1 MEKLFII
8 TVGTSLITGTNWLTR
23 AQKDAVMDESL
34 SPVPVSPAA
43 QAVLDQYAA
52 KLHADYTPFL
62 DTAEFWTMRAYQ
74 RTLHP
79 AATSRLTP
87 DVRYVFVG
95 TDTYVG
101 RWVVTMFHSILTTHY
116 PTIDI
121 VEDIVVP
128 GLTVGMPLAFDTAQ
142 MDLNQRLNQLTEP
155 YIAAGC
161 ADDVIFN
168 ASGGFKFISGWVH
181 TYATNRGHRV
191 LYLYEG
197 SREILLTKPRIA
209 GDFPAPLFI

>member
-1 MEKLFII
+1 MEKLFIM
-8 TVGTSLITGTNWLTR
+8 TVGTSLITGTFRLTR
-23 AQKDAVMDESL
+23 PQKDAVMDESL
-34 SPVPVSPAA
+34 SPVPVTPAA
-43 QAVLDQYAA
+43 QQVLNLYAE
-52 KLHADYTPFL
+52 KLRDDHTPFL

-79 AATSRLTP
+79 DSDQRFTP
-87 DVRYVFVG
+87 GARYVFVV
-95 TDTYVG
+95 TDTYVA
-101 RWVVTMFHSILTTHY
+101 RWVVQMFREIITTHY
-116 PTIDI
+116 PTIRI
-121 VEDIVVP
+121 ETDIVVP

-142 MDLNQRLNQLTEP
+142 MELNQHLNRLTDP
-155 YIAAGC
+155 YVAAGC

-181 TYATNRGHRV
+181 TYATMRGHRV

-197 SREILLTKPRIA
+197 SREILMTKPRIA

>member
-1 MEKLFII
+1 VEKLFII

-23 AQKDAVMDESL
+23 DQKDAVMDESL
-34 SPVPVSPAA
+34 SPVPVTPAA
-43 QAVLDQYAA
+43 QAVLDLYAA
-52 KLHADYTPFL
+52 KLHADHTPFL

-79 AATSRLTP
+79 ASTHRFTP
-87 DVRYVFVG
+87 GARYVFVG

-101 RWVVTMFHSILTTHY
+101 RWVLQLFRDILTTHY
-116 PTIDI
+116 PTIRI
-121 VEDIVVP
+121 ETDIVVP
-128 GLTVGMPLAFDTAQ
+128 GFTVGMPQAFDTAQ
-142 MDLNQRLNQLTEP
+142 MDLNQRLNRLTEP

-191 LYLYEG
+191 MYLYEG
-197 SREILLTKPRIA
+197 SREILMTKPRIA